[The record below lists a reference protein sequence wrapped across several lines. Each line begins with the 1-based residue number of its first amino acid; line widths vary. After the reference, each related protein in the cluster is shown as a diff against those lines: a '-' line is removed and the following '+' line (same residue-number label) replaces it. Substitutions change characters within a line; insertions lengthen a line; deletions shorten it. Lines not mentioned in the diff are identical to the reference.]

1 MFIVDEDDYLAHYG
15 IMKRSGRYPWGS
27 GGTPEQNHRSFLS
40 MVDAMRAEGLNDTEI
55 AKGFGI
61 EGFTR
66 NDFVALRS
74 IANNELKAANVAK
87 AERLRDTGMS
97 YQAIAT
103 EMGLKGESNV
113 RALLAP
119 GSAKRAQELE
129 VVTSAIRDEMAKGGY
144 LDIGAGAHLAL
155 GVSRTQ
161 FDTALAAVRNDG
173 YEIKNI
179 QIEQVGSKGRMTN
192 AKVLVPEGV
201 TYKDIVSNKEA
212 IKSMSVHIKD
222 GEVESVR
229 APISLDSKRLKV
241 NYAED
246 GGTEADGTMY
256 IRPGAKDLDMGG
268 VNYAQVRIAVDDTH
282 YLKGMAI
289 YKNDL
294 PDGVDVMFNTNKSNT
309 GNKLDA
315 LKEMNM
321 LPKTDKDGVI
331 LRDAKGKPIPGD
343 KLDIDNPFGAMIKPG
358 GQRGALNV
366 LNEEGDWHEWSKSL
380 PSQMLSK
387 QNKPL
392 VQEQLGKAQQKKRE
406 ELDEILALTN
416 PAVKKKLLQSY
427 SDDVDSAAV
436 HLKAAAIPNQAT
448 QVIIPIPKMKDT
460 EIYAPNFTDGDRVAL
475 VRFPHGGTF
484 EIPELTVNNR
494 QPDARK
500 LLGPGAKDAVG
511 INAKVAE
518 RLSGADFDGDT
529 VLVIPNNSGKIKS
542 TPALEGL
549 KNFDGKKRYPG
560 YEGMKP
566 MSDKTLQMEMGM
578 ASNLITDMTI
588 KGANNH
594 EIAAAV
600 RHSMVVIDAKKH
612 KLNYKQSAI
621 DNNIASLKKKY
632 QSKDDSEGL
641 GASTLIS
648 QSTSTKRVNQRKM
661 GYKIDPDT
669 GEKIFTETGKGY
681 TKRTVN
687 KKTGEVTE
695 KWIPKLQE
703 SSRGAETKDAFTLSS
718 GTPIEALYANHSNKL
733 KAMGNEAR
741 KSLVATKSVPYSPTA
756 KKIYSEEVKT
766 LDAKLN
772 VALKNAPRER
782 QAQILAN
789 AVVKQKMDANPA
801 MQNDELKKV
810 KSRALAVARA
820 RTGAKKDLVQI
831 TDNEWEAIQAG
842 AITNNKLT
850 NILNNADLNEV
861 KKLAT
866 PRQNTVMTDAKQAR
880 AKQLMASGRTT
891 AEIASILGVPRSTLQ
906 SSMK

>member
-1 MFIVDEDDYLAHYG
+1 MYVIDEDDYLAHYG
-15 IMKRSGRYPWGS
+15 MMMRSGRYPWGS
-27 GGTPEQNHRSFLS
+27 GGTPMQNHRSFLA
-40 MVDAMRAEGLNDTEI
+40 MVDAMRAEGLNDTDI

-61 EGFTR
+61 EGFST
-66 NDFVALRS
+66 NDFRALRS
-74 IANNELKAANVAK
+74 IANNEVKAARVSQ

-97 YQAIAT
+97 YSAIAT

-113 RALLAP
+113 RALLTP
-119 GSAKRAQELE
+119 GSDKRAKELE
-129 VVTSAIRDEMAKGGY
+129 VATSAIRDEMAKGGY

-161 FDTALAAVRNDG
+161 FDTAIAAVRNDG
-173 YEIKNI
+173 YKIEKV
-179 QIEQVGSKGRMTN
+179 QIEQVGSNGRMTN

-201 TYKDIVSNKEA
+201 TYKDIVTNKEA

-222 GEVESVR
+222 DVVETVR
-229 APISLDSKRLKV
+229 APVMLDSKRLKI

-268 VNYAQVRIAVDDTH
+268 VNYAQVRIAVDGSH

-343 KLDIDNPFGAMIKPG
+343 KLDVDNPFGAMIKPG
-358 GQRGALNV
+358 GQRGALNI

-392 VQEQLGKAQQKKRE
+392 VQEQLTKAQQKKRE

-494 QPDARK
+494 QPDAKK
-500 LLGPGAKDAVG
+500 LLGPQAKDAVG

-542 TPALEGL
+542 TAALEGL

-588 KGANNH
+588 KGANNN

-632 QSKDDSEGL
+632 QSKADSEGL

-681 TKRTVN
+681 FK
-687 KKTGEVTE
+687 KDPKTGEVTD

-741 KSLVATKSVPYSPTA
+741 KSLVSTKSVPYSPTA
-756 KKIYSEEVKT
+756 KKIYSNEVET
-766 LDAKLN
+766 LNAKLN

-789 AVVKQKMDANPA
+789 AVVKQKVDANPA

-810 KSRALAVARA
+810 KSRAVAVARA

-842 AITNNKLT
+842 AITNNKLSA
-850 NILNNADLNEV
+850 ILNNADLNDV
-861 KKLAT
+861 KRLAT

>member
-1 MFIVDEDDYLAHYG
+1 MYVIDEDDYLAHYG

-27 GGTPEQNHRSFLS
+27 GGTPEQNHKSFLG
-40 MVDAMRAEGLNDTEI
+40 MVEAMRAEGLNDTDI
-55 AKGFGI
+55 AKGFEI
-61 EGFTR
+61 SR

-74 IANNELKAANVAK
+74 IANNELKAARVSQ

-97 YQAIAT
+97 YSAIAT

-113 RALLAP
+113 RALLTP
-119 GSAKRAQELE
+119 GSDKRAQELE
-129 VVTSAIRDEMAKGGY
+129 VATNAIRDEMAKGGY

-155 GVSRTQ
+155 GISRTQ
-161 FDTALAAVRNDG
+161 FDTAIAAVRNDG
-173 YEIKNI
+173 YKIEKV

-192 AKVLVPEGV
+192 AKVLVEEGV
-201 TYKDIVSNKEA
+201 TYTDIVTNKEA

-222 GEVESVR
+222 DVVESAR
-229 APISLDSKRLKV
+229 APVMLDSKRLKI

-268 VNYAQVRIAVDDTH
+268 VNYAQVRIAVDGSH

-343 KLDIDNPFGAMIKPG
+343 KLDVDNPFGAMIKPG
-358 GQRGALNV
+358 GQRGALNI

-392 VQEQLGKAQQKKRE
+392 VQEQLTKAQQKKRE

-494 QPDARK
+494 QPDAKK
-500 LLGPGAKDAVG
+500 LLGPRAKDAVG

-588 KGANNH
+588 KGANNN

-632 QSKDDSEGL
+632 QSKADSEGL

-648 QSTSTKRVNQRKM
+648 QSTSVKRVNQRKM
-661 GYKIDPDT
+661 GYKIDPAT

-681 TKRTVN
+681 FK
-687 KKTGEVTE
+687 KDPKTGEVTD

-718 GTPIEALYANHSNKL
+718 GTPIEALYANHSNRL

-741 KSLVATKSVPYSPTA
+741 KSLVATKSTPYSRSA
-756 KKIYSEEVKT
+756 RLVYLDEVKT

-789 AVVKQKMDANPA
+789 AVVKQKVDANPA

-810 KSRALAVARA
+810 KTRALAVARA

-842 AITNNKLT
+842 AITNNKLSD
-850 NILNNADLNEV
+850 ILNNADLNEV
-861 KKLAT
+861 KRLAT